1 MDLRLLDD
9 QLASADEPRFRAH
22 QVWEWAARGAASYD
36 EMTNLPEGPGR
47 QALAS
52 LVDYTVNR
60 HG

>member
-1 MDLRLLDD
+1 MVQAKETVVRYARQARDELD
-9 QLASADEPRFRAH
+9 
-22 QVWEWAARGAASYD
+22 
-36 EMTNLPEGPGR
+36 NLPEGPGR

>member
-1 MDLRLLDD
+1 MAQAKETVARYAEQARDE
-9 QLASADEPRFRAH
+9 LAD
-22 QVWEWAARGAASYD
+22 
-36 EMTNLPEGPGR
+36 LPEGPGR